1 MILAIIVIVLLML
14 ITVAWAGLSFAPW
27 VPTWKKDIKRAARMI
42 TLKEG
47 DVFYDLGCG
56 MGGVVFYFSK
66 KFKCQGKGVEIGI
79 PFYLAA
85 KFRSMFY
92 KNVDIKFGNLF
103 KTDISDADAI
113 FLFGMPDK
121 LGKKLLA
128 KFEKELKKGT
138 YIISYVFPIKGLKP
152 IKHDKPK
159 KRNALYLYKF

>member
-1 MILAIIVIVLLML
+1 MILALVAIILLML

-42 TLKEG
+42 ALKEG

-66 KFKCQGKGVEIGI
+66 KFKCQGKGIEMGM
-79 PFYLAA
+79 PFYFVA
-85 KFRSMFY
+85 KFRSFFY
-92 KNVDIKFGNLF
+92 KNAIIKFGDLF
-103 KTDISDADAI
+103 KADLSDANAI

-121 LGKKLLA
+121 LGKKLLI

-152 IKHDKPK
+152 IKVEKPH